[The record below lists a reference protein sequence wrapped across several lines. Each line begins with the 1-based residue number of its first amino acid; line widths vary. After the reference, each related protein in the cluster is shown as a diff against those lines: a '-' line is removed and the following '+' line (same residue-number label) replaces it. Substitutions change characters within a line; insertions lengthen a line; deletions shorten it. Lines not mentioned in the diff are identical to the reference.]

1 MVFGHGA
8 FACLNHLMVNPL
20 ENFTSLCTGVH
31 SNMMEGMWSQVKKK
45 KLKAMNMTDV
55 RNKLPG
61 YLDEF
66 S

>member
-1 MVFGHGA
+1 
-8 FACLNHLMVNPL
+8 
-20 ENFTSLCTGVH
+20 
-31 SNMMEGMWSQVKKK
+31 MMEGMWIQVKK

>member
-1 MVFGHGA
+1 
-8 FACLNHLMVNPL
+8 
-20 ENFTSLCTGVH
+20 
-31 SNMMEGMWSQVKKK
+31 MMEGMWSQVKKK